1 MVLTGRLVDADVAL
15 RERARMTN
23 KLLGT
28 LLVSCALVAPA
39 LAQPKTPAAPAAPA
53 APAKMAM
60 TPAAKLVWTP
70 LDPKQPKGLQ
80 TSVVNGDMMKGPT
93 SFFLKIPAGGK
104 SGAHAHT
111 NDYYAVLISGGHGHG
126 ASEKE
131 ASSPMTVGST
141 WFQPGKEMHFDTCN
155 GKKECVILIMFPS
168 GGFDFIPGPAA
179 AAPADPKAPPPK
191 K

>member
-1 MVLTGRLVDADVAL
+1 
-15 RERARMTN
+15 MTTST
-23 KLLGT
+23 KLLSVLFT
-28 LLVSCALVAPA
+28 TCVLAAPA
-39 LAQPKTPAAPAAPA
+39 LAQPKTPAAPPVPA
-53 APAKMAM
+53 AAAKMVM

-80 TSVVNGDMMKGPT
+80 TSLVSGDMMKGPT
-93 SFFLKIPAGGK
+93 SFFLKLPAGAK

-111 NDYYAVLISGGHGHG
+111 NDYYAVLISGSHGHG
-126 ASEKE
+126 ANEKE
-131 ASSPMTVGST
+131 AATPMTVGST

-155 GKKECVILIMFPS
+155 GKKDCVILLMYPS

-179 AAPADPKAPPPK
+179 EPAKTPAK

>member
-1 MVLTGRLVDADVAL
+1 MTT
-15 RERARMTN
+15 TN
-23 KLLGT
+23 KLLAMLFT
-28 LLVSCALVAPA
+28 SCALAVPA
-39 LAQPKTPAAPAAPA
+39 LAQPKAPTPPAPTAA
-53 APAKMAM
+53 AKMAM

-80 TSVVNGDMMKGPT
+80 TSVVHGDMAKGPT
-93 SFFLKIPAGGK
+93 SFFLKLPAGAK

-131 ASSPMTVGST
+131 ASSPLAVGSM

-155 GKKECVILIMFPS
+155 GKKDCVILLMYPG

-179 AAPADPKAPPPK
+179 EPAKPPAK
-191 K
+191 

>member
-1 MVLTGRLVDADVAL
+1 
-15 RERARMTN
+15 MTTTT
-23 KLLGT
+23 KLLSMLFT
-28 LLVSCALVAPA
+28 TCALAVPA

-53 APAKMAM
+53 APAKMVM
-60 TPAAKLVWTP
+60 TPVSKLVWTP

-80 TSVVNGDMMKGPT
+80 TSVVSGDMMKGPT

-111 NDYYAVLISGGHGHG
+111 NDYYAVVVSGGHGHG

-131 ASSPMTVGST
+131 ATTVLPVGST

-155 GKKECVILIMFPS
+155 GKKECVLLIMFPS

-179 AAPADPKAPPPK
+179 EPATPPK